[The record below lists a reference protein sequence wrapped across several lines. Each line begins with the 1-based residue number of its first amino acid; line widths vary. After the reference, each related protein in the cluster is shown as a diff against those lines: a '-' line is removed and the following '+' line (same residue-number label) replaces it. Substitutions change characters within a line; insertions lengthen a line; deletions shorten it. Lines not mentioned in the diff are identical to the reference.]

1 MSRSADLPTL
11 AWTVLKSIGDG
22 ASPSSRDE
30 LVWIEAFRQI
40 RWLSMKDGKPGL
52 TAEGEAALHERL
64 LNLGASVR
72 D

>member
-22 ASPSSRDE
+22 AAPSSRDE
-30 LVWIEAFRQI
+30 LVWVEAFRQI
-40 RWLSMKDGKPGL
+40 RWLAMKDGKPGL
-52 TAEGEAALHERL
+52 TAAGEAALHERQL
-64 LNLGASVR
+64 SLGNLVR